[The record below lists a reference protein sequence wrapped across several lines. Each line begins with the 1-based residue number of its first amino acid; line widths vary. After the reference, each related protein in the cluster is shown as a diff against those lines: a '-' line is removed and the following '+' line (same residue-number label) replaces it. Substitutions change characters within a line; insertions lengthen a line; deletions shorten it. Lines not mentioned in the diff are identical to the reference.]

1 MSSKEKYFTLEEIR
15 NAQAEIVTEMDRN
28 DLSRSDRLKLEQ
40 ASLNLRNIER
50 VLVKS
55 TEKELVAS
63 LKKETLSLTELTK
76 DIRLTSEKLFRI
88 GGTLQKIIKI
98 TGRIIDILDLV
109 K

>member
-1 MSSKEKYFTLEEIR
+1 MSKKDKYFTLEEIR
-15 NAQAEIVTEMDRN
+15 NAQSEIVTEMGRD
-28 DLSRSDRLKLEQ
+28 DLSVPERLKLEQ
-40 ASLNLRNIER
+40 ASQNLRNIER

-76 DIRLTSEKLFRI
+76 EINHTSEKLFRI
-88 GGTLQKIIKI
+88 GGTLQKIVKI
-98 TGRIIDILDLV
+98 TAHIIDILDLV